1 MTQLPKWRQ
10 STGKYSHD
18 ACTFLHAMEQLS
30 LITSAVLSQHILG
43 YTRPLS
49 VLLLSTTCDLMKA
62 HTEVRN
68 LVSVLAGI
76 RNEEK
81 IKTPNER
88 AIEVTNTVDVKP
100 SKPRTA
106 IRQMHRANANTQS
119 TSDCY
124 WHVSPA
130 KREHAYL
137 RVCVGVC
144 YIYIFF
150 FYDSLILSGRDKHI
164 FLFERLNHYPFLDN
178 VIRWACCS
186 VGRALHRNLRGQGFN
201 SRTSLNFFF
210 QVLFSLP
217 LK

>member
-18 ACTFLHAMEQLS
+18 ASSFLHAMEKLS

-100 SKPRTA
+100 SKPKTA

-144 YIYIFF
+144 Y
-150 FYDSLILSGRDKHI
+150 
-164 FLFERLNHYPFLDN
+164 YPFLDN

-210 QVLFSLP
+210 RLYFHYRSSSVRYTILYSEVYLVKGESYNHKFT
-217 LK
+217 

>member
-18 ACTFLHAMEQLS
+18 ASSFLHAMEQLS
-30 LITSAVLSQHILG
+30 LIMSAVLSQHILG

-88 AIEVTNTVDVKP
+88 AEEVTNTVDVKP

-106 IRQMHRANANTQS
+106 TRQMHRANANTQS
-119 TSDCY
+119 TSD
-124 WHVSPA
+124 
-130 KREHAYL
+130 
-137 RVCVGVC
+137 
-144 YIYIFF
+144 
-150 FYDSLILSGRDKHI
+150 
-164 FLFERLNHYPFLDN
+164 
-178 VIRWACCS
+178 
-186 VGRALHRNLRGQGFN
+186 
-201 SRTSLNFFF
+201 
-210 QVLFSLP
+210 
-217 LK
+217 

>member
-1 MTQLPKWRQ
+1 
-10 STGKYSHD
+10 
-18 ACTFLHAMEQLS
+18 MEQLS
-30 LITSAVLSQHILG
+30 LIMSAVLSQHILG

-88 AIEVTNTVDVKP
+88 AIGVTNTVDVKP

-119 TSDCY
+119 TSDC
-124 WHVSPA
+124 
-130 KREHAYL
+130 
-137 RVCVGVC
+137 
-144 YIYIFF
+144 
-150 FYDSLILSGRDKHI
+150 
-164 FLFERLNHYPFLDN
+164 
-178 VIRWACCS
+178 
-186 VGRALHRNLRGQGFN
+186 
-201 SRTSLNFFF
+201 
-210 QVLFSLP
+210 
-217 LK
+217 